1 MMGLGDDHHEGAM
14 GLFAEG
20 IRTLLQTGPSL
31 APGNR
36 FARVVGIT
44 TRKGG
49 VGKTT
54 LSLNLAATLASEF
67 HKKVLLVDLDPQ
79 GHAKASSRSLAQGAA
94 AVPFSELLLDR
105 KRELLEAVVPTALD
119 NLYMVHADDGLNDA
133 EGLLSTKIGKEFTLR
148 NLLRITRTHFD
159 LILLDTP
166 PNLGNLTVAALVA
179 SDFCLLPLDLS
190 SLALQGVEDILEA
203 IETIEDRLGHQ
214 LSLAGLVVNRF
225 DKRLSTVNAPIQ
237 AELARRYGD
246 AVLGACIPSTS
257 AIQKAQFNGLPLVQY
272 DPKST
277 AAEAFRTLA
286 REVLARIG

>member
-1 MMGLGDDHHEGAM
+1 M

-36 FARVVGIT
+36 FARVVAIT

-54 LSLNLAATLASEF
+54 LSLNLAAMLAEEF
-67 HKKVLLVDLDPQ
+67 GKKVLLVDLDPQ
-79 GHAKASSRSLAQGAA
+79 GHAKVSSRSLAQGAA

-105 KRELLEAVVPTALD
+105 KRELLEAVVPTAID

-133 EGLLSTKIGKEFTLR
+133 ESLLSTKIGKEFTLR

-166 PNLGNLTVAALVA
+166 PNLGNLTVAGLVA

-214 LSLAGLVVNRF
+214 LSLAGLVVNRL
-225 DKRLSTVNAPIQ
+225 DKRLSTVNAPIL
-237 AELARRYGD
+237 AELSKRYGD

-257 AIQKAQFNGLPLVQY
+257 TVQKAQLDGRPIVQY
-272 DPKST
+272 DPKSA
-277 AAEAFRTLA
+277 AAEAFRALA
-286 REVLARIG
+286 REVLTRIG

>member
-1 MMGLGDDHHEGAM
+1 M
-14 GLFAEG
+14 GLFAEAIG
-20 IRTLLQTGPSL
+20 TLLQTGPSL
-31 APGNR
+31 VPGTR

-54 LSLNLAATLASEF
+54 LSLNLAAVLAAEF
-67 HKKVLLVDLDPQ
+67 GKKVLLVDLDPQ
-79 GHAKASSRSLAQGAA
+79 GHAKASSRGLAQGSA

-105 KRELLEAVVPTALD
+105 KRELLEAVVPTAID
-119 NLYMVHADDGLNDA
+119 NLYMVHADEGLNDA

-166 PNLGNLTVAALVA
+166 PNLGNLTVAGLVA

-203 IETIEDRLGHQ
+203 METIEDRLGHQ
-214 LSLAGLVVNRF
+214 LSVAGMVINRL
-225 DKRLSTVNAPIQ
+225 DKRLSTVNAPVL
-237 AELARRYGD
+237 AELTKRYGD
-246 AVLGACIPSTS
+246 AVLGTTIPSTS
-257 AIQKAQFNGLPLVQY
+257 TVQKAQLDGRPVVQY
-272 DPKST
+272 DPKSP
-277 AAEAFRTLA
+277 AADSFRALA
-286 REVLARIG
+286 REVLSRLG